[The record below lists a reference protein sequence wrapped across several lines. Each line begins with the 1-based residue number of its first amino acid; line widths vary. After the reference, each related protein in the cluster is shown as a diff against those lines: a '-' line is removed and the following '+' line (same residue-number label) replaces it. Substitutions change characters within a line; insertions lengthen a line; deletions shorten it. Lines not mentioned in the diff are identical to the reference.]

1 MAHRLAMSR
10 RSIGSATN
18 IPSGHDA
25 GTAPV
30 LLRRRSDRLDRRDG
44 SAGLARNRHRS
55 LYAAAD
61 GGAKAP
67 LRRCPRH
74 RARRC
79 EPQRKSGLDGRT
91 SRRSVRLA
99 QGARR
104 GDLPLQGLFDFR
116 FEPGDR
122 QHRPRHRH
130 RPAHLGQARIPLLV
144 GAPQLRRYTAFGN
157 LFADYQG
164 QTYRIDRHPV
174 MSRHPVTPM
183 DEADLRLHLA
193 KQTAKTIGLID
204 LAMLCE
210 PDVDRR
216 VDRAFSDDSEIV
228 LFDVGDSE
236 TQKSAGRQIW
246 RTRNPSG
253 SFVVGSSGVE
263 YALLAEW
270 ARQGTIV
277 GEANFAAPGRVE
289 RIAVVSGSCSPTTER
304 QIRHAMAN
312 GFDGLELDPRELAS
326 GERAPIANATER
338 GLDRL
343 KAGRSVILYTALGPS
358 SDIGG
363 EFDQN
368 AGARH
373 AIGRAL
379 GQIERALI
387 EQASL
392 SRALVAGGDTSSHA
406 LRKLGVYALT
416 TRLPLPET
424 PGSPLCLAHSEDRA
438 IDGLELAFKGGQVGG
453 DDYFSVIRDGGM

>member
-1 MAHRLAMSR
+1 MMPELLLSYYGDDLTGSTDVMEALASR
-10 RSIGSATN
+10 GIATVLFMQPPTEAQRRRFADARAIGLAGASRSESPAWMDEHLAEAFAWLKELGAAICHYKVCSTFDSSPEIGSIG
-18 IPSGHDA
+18 
-25 GTAPV
+25 
-30 LLRRRSDRLDRRDG
+30 
-44 SAGLARNRHRS
+44 
-55 LYAAAD
+55 
-61 GGAKAP
+61 
-67 LRRCPRH
+67 
-74 RARRC
+74 RAIDIG
-79 EPQRKSGLDGRT
+79 QRI
-91 SRRSVRLA
+91 
-99 QGARR
+99 
-104 GDLPLQGLFDFR
+104 F
-116 FEPGDR
+116 
-122 QHRPRHRH
+122 
-130 RPAHLGQARIPLLV
+130 GQARIPLLV

-304 QIRHAMAN
+304 QIRHAMTN

-363 EFDQN
+363 EFDQH

-392 SRALVAGGDTSSHA
+392 SRAIVAGGDTSSHA
-406 LRKLGVYALT
+406 LRELGVYALT